1 MVTQPNLLIQAMRDV
16 TIVNFE
22 DASILDTLQ
31 IEKIGEALYDLVDRR
46 DQKKLVLDF
55 SKVKFLS
62 SSALGVLITLRSK
75 AVAIKGKLAI
85 CSMRD
90 ELRKVFSIS
99 RLDKLFDFY
108 ENEEKA
114 LTAFGVTRAG

>member
-1 MVTQPNLLIQAMRDV
+1 MVTQPNVLIQTMRDV

-22 DASILDTLQ
+22 DSSILDTLQ
-31 IEKIGEALYDLVDRR
+31 IEKIGEVLYDLVDQRN
-46 DQKKLVLDF
+46 QKKLVLDF

-75 AVAIKGKLAI
+75 SAAIKGKLAI
-85 CSMRD
+85 CGLRD

-108 ENEEKA
+108 DNEEKA
-114 LTAFGVTRAG
+114 LAAFGVTRAG